1 MRNIYPYFFIFSF
14 KFQTFI
20 PLKILCLHDMTEE
33 KYTGVSVKPETR
45 RGLRILKAEKGF
57 KSYDDL
63 IREEIFEEQEVA
75 REYIGE

>member
-1 MRNIYPYFFIFSF
+1 
-14 KFQTFI
+14 
-20 PLKILCLHDMTEE
+20 MTDG

-63 IREEIFEEQEVA
+63 IQEEIFEKQDVA